1 MIIDFHT
8 HTFPDDLAA
17 RALAVLTQR
26 AGVPALTDGT
36 NNGLRASMRRAG
48 VDYSV
53 TAPIATRPAQVRA
66 INAWAAEV
74 NACTPDLICLGTL
87 HPALTDWQ
95 AEVERL
101 QVDGLPGVKLHH
113 DYQECYVD
121 DPVMLPM
128 YHALADAGLL
138 LLVHAGVDIGLP
150 PPVHCTPD
158 RLARVLDAVPDHR
171 HRRAHGRLLA
181 MGGGGRAPRGP
192 CPLLDT
198 SYSRAD
204 LGTERMSA
212 FIRAHG
218 AARVLFATDSPWTEQ
233 QAEVAGI
240 RALPLADEEKQAIL
254 GGNAERLLQGYFA
267 DRRTTINSATG
278 YEWEEWEVW
287 EECGLT
293 LLFRIIDPNEP

>member
-101 QVDGLPGVKLHH
+101 QVDGLPGVKMHH

-158 RLARVLDAVPDHR
+158 RLARVLDAVPDLTVIA
-171 HRRAHGRLLA
+171 AH
-181 MGGGGRAPRGP
+181 MGGYSQWEAVEEHLVGRA
-192 CPLLDT
+192 LYFDT

-267 DRRTTINSATG
+267 DRRTTINSAK
-278 YEWEEWEVW
+278 
-287 EECGLT
+287 
-293 LLFRIIDPNEP
+293 R